1 MGYTTFRI
9 STKELN
15 DVYLPVKTGF
25 DKMNESIISNGFG
38 QIISNYNG
46 PGDFTVNSYHVWDSA
61 YNSMV
66 VKTADDSMTY
76 TEEQV
81 GPSLWGVS
89 SEVGISFLY
98 GNTKISGLSIIKY
111 CNNCEDRNGLPFQ
124 TIDSYSKRFQ
134 YIKQLNDDYK
144 AETSYIF
151 YDFTLPSNQR
161 WFPAIYDSD
170 SSDFI
175 FKDYLGNI
183 KDKTQVSTITSI
195 PVLDIDT
202 SLDESKPPIPSKC
215 QEIILSYSTSRTD
228 VCSTSQSS
236 YSYDETNS
244 LLYNSDSCDET
255 FAPKGYYSDGE
266 SQYLWDGRKFSKG
279 AICPPPSSYFNL
291 VDISG
296 DDANQS
302 WTYTNSPVLQ
312 LWSEGPN
319 TFRFIYDSTPLSLYI
334 RISTSY
340 DTPLQGQTSTIPPK
354 YYGFSLVETYNT
366 YTIGSG
372 GYLTIGCNANSLRRT
387 QTFPIEIQ
395 GNFGDKIN
403 PDWRAIGTFNATAVV
418 V

>member
-9 STKELN
+9 TTKELN

-25 DKMNESIISNGFG
+25 DKMNDSIISNGFG

-46 PGDFTVNSYHVWDSA
+46 PGKFTVNSYHVWDSA
-61 YNSMV
+61 YKSMV

-98 GNTKISGLSIIKY
+98 GNNKISGLSIIKY
-111 CNNCEDRNGLPFQ
+111 CNNCEDRNGLPLQ

-134 YIKQLNDDYK
+134 YIKQLNDNYR

-161 WFPAIYDSD
+161 WFPAIYDTD
-170 SSDFI
+170 NSDFI

-195 PVLDIDT
+195 PVLDIDR

-215 QEIILSYSTSRTD
+215 QDLTLSYSTTITD
-228 VCSTSQSS
+228 VCTQTQSS

-244 LLYNSDSCDET
+244 LLYNTNSCDEI
-255 FAPKGYYSDGE
+255 FAQKGYYSDGA
-266 SQYLWDGRKFSKG
+266 SIFLWDGRTFKKIDICQTTKYTIEYCCNGQQMVVDGGEKG
-279 AICPPPSSYFNL
+279 LTP
-291 VDISG
+291 G
-296 DDANQS
+296 
-302 WTYTNSPVLQ
+302 T
-312 LWSEGPN
+312 
-319 TFRFIYDSTPLSLYI
+319 FIYFDAEGYSSPCWYVIGVTDK
-334 RISTSY
+334 RTTIS
-340 DTPLQGQTSTIPPK
+340 
-354 YYGFSLVETYNT
+354 
-366 YTIGSG
+366 
-372 GYLTIGCNANSLRRT
+372 
-387 QTFPIEIQ
+387 
-395 GNFGDKIN
+395 
-403 PDWRAIGTFNATAVV
+403 GTFNGATYDSCKTCAYDTRRFC
-418 V
+418 